1 MARFTVGLLFA
12 VRLLSPAAVS
22 AQPLPHGPALLS
34 GETESAMPGWAKP
47 AMPEPDD
54 VATDAGQDVS
64 TGPSIFDGADET
76 VAQGDAAD
84 SLAHARTD
92 DTTDDTTDDAAAVF
106 APTVADGATDED
118 ETLTRDMALDVGGV
132 IAMAAEQVPH
142 PGGKSTLESGQTPQ
156 EAPDLAPY
164 DVPTLIADAAQRWG
178 LDSRQMLRVAWC
190 ESRWNPGAQSSAGAA
205 GVFQFIPST
214 WRLASAAVNMSY
226 ASPYDPVANIEAASW
241 LMATQ
246 GPRHWTCR

>member
-12 VRLLSPAAVS
+12 VRLLSPAAIS
-22 AQPLPHGPALLS
+22 AQPLPNGPTLLS
-34 GETESAMPGWAKP
+34 GETESATRSWARP

-54 VATDAGQDVS
+54 GATDAWQDAPTVACA
-64 TGPSIFDGADET
+64 GENADET
-76 VAQGDAAD
+76 VATDDAVEAFASAVTDSPADEEETTSSNAPRDAGEVTAIELRQVRPAIGDAAQENVQT
-84 SLAHARTD
+84 H
-92 DTTDDTTDDAAAVF
+92 
-106 APTVADGATDED
+106 
-118 ETLTRDMALDVGGV
+118 LDVPDY
-132 IAMAAEQVPH
+132 A
-142 PGGKSTLESGQTPQ
+142 PQ
-156 EAPDLAPY
+156 

-190 ESRWNPGAQSSAGAA
+190 ESRWNPGAQSRAGAA

>member
-12 VRLLSPAAVS
+12 VRLLSPAAIS
-22 AQPLPHGPALLS
+22 AQPLPNGPTLLS
-34 GETESAMPGWAKP
+34 GETESATRSWARP

-54 VATDAGQDVS
+54 GATDAWQDAPTAPCAGEHADEPVATDDAVEAVALAVTEDAVEAFAPAMTDGAVDEEETTSSNAPRDAGEVTAMERRQVRPAIGDAGQENVQ
-64 TGPSIFDGADET
+64 TP
-76 VAQGDAAD
+76 
-84 SLAHARTD
+84 
-92 DTTDDTTDDAAAVF
+92 
-106 APTVADGATDED
+106 
-118 ETLTRDMALDVGGV
+118 LDVPDY
-132 IAMAAEQVPH
+132 A
-142 PGGKSTLESGQTPQ
+142 PQ
-156 EAPDLAPY
+156 

-190 ESRWNPGAQSSAGAA
+190 ESRWNPGAQSRAGAA